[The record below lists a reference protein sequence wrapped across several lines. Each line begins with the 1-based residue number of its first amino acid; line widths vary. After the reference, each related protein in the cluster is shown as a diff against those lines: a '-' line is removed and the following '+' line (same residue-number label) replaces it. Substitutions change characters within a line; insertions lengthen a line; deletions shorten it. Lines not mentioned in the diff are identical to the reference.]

1 MKRGSRRAG
10 TARRRTVAF
19 LLCLAVFVPGQHL
32 VEARA
37 PADAYSADDALADRI
52 ARDRPGHP
60 NVLVLM
66 LDDANAADILFM
78 PKVQH
83 RLVAHGVSFTQ
94 ALAPNPLCCPSR
106 VSLLTGQYSHHHGV
120 RTNSPPDGGFFV
132 AFLDGQPAGCGAWR
146 SHDDTE
152 DVAEVKRVYV
162 ADAARG
168 KGVARRIMSAL
179 EEDARAHGR
188 KRIVLETGTGQPEA
202 IALYEALGYERI
214 ADFGHYRHEAGVRSF
229 GKEL

>member
-1 MKRGSRRAG
+1 MTVQIKATRYGAPVAQRLIADLMADLK
-10 TARRRTVAF
+10 ARYGESDTT
-19 LLCLAVFVPGQHL
+19 PI
-32 VEARA
+32 
-37 PADAYSADDALADRI
+37 SAIEFD
-52 ARDRPGHP
+52 
-60 NVLVLM
+60 
-66 LDDANAADILFM
+66 
-78 PKVQH
+78 
-83 RLVAHGVSFTQ
+83 
-94 ALAPNPLCCPSR
+94 
-106 VSLLTGQYSHHHGV
+106 
-120 RTNSPPDGGFFV
+120 PPDGGFFV
-132 AFLDGQPAGCGAWR
+132 AYLDGQPAGCGAWR

-202 IALYEALGYERI
+202 IALYEALGYQRI